1 MTKITVND
9 LIQIIGSEV
18 KQLIENA
25 NQTPTTTQNNY
36 GKYLSILTT
45 LKSEGIPLE
54 LGKSLLVRLGAN
66 EQGVNSASQ
75 ILSQ

>member
-25 NQTPTTTQNNY
+25 HKTPKTTQNNY

-54 LGKSLLVRLGAN
+54 IGKALLIRLGAN

>member
-1 MTKITVND
+1 MATITVND

-25 NQTPTTTQNNY
+25 HKTPTTTQNNY

-45 LKSEGIPLE
+45 LKGEGIPLE
-54 LGKSLLVRLGAN
+54 LGKSLLIRLGAN

>member
-25 NQTPTTTQNNY
+25 NKTPATTQNNY
-36 GKYLSILTT
+36 GKYLSILAT

>member
-18 KQLIENA
+18 QQLIENA
-25 NQTPTTTQNNY
+25 RKTPKTTQNNY

-54 LGKSLLVRLGAN
+54 IGKALLIRLGAN

>member
-25 NQTPTTTQNNY
+25 HKTPKTTQNNY

-45 LKSEGIPLE
+45 LKGEGIPLE

-66 EQGVNSASQ
+66 EQGINSASQ

>member
-45 LKSEGIPLE
+45 LKGEGIPLE
-54 LGKSLLVRLGAN
+54 LGRSLLIRLGAN